1 MDYKVVLPER
11 AANNLN
17 RIQKKYRDQ
26 IYFALKGLERSP
38 FLGKK
43 LWGQYEKY
51 RSLRVGEYRIIYQ
64 VRASELVV
72 LVIKIGTRQG
82 IY

>member
-11 AANNLN
+11 VASDLA

-26 IYFALKGLERSP
+26 IYVALKGLEKSP

-64 VRASELVV
+64 VRAPKLMV
-72 LVIKIGTRQG
+72 LVIKIGNRQG

>member
-1 MDYKVVLPER
+1 MDYKVVLPEGV
-11 AANNLN
+11 ANDLT

-26 IYFALKGLERSP
+26 IYVALKGLEKSP

-43 LWGQYEKY
+43 LWGQYQKY

-64 VRASELVV
+64 FKTAELVI
-72 LVIKIGTRQG
+72 LIIKIGTRQG